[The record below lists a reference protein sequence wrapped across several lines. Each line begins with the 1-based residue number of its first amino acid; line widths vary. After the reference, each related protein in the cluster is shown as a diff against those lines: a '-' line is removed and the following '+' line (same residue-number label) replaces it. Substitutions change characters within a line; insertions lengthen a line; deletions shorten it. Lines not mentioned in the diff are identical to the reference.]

1 MRHLHLFTFLFT
13 VLFFIVTRAQGIK
26 DTTIHLSTV
35 EIHDSIFKPAPYL
48 SKIIRN
54 VEIQKGAV
62 RDIGDY
68 LRSIPNVA
76 GVRKG
81 GAGIDPVV
89 RGFKFSQLNVNVGGG
104 LKVENGC
111 PNRMDPVT
119 SHIEAEDIESI
130 EVLKGPFALKY
141 GPSFGGI
148 INLKTENPH
157 PFERFEVHANAVY
170 GFETNWNGQKEHLS
184 VFGGNKKVYFLF
196 SGGYR
201 NYGNYRSGKIERK
214 DTTFSTSFR
223 KNNYTA
229 KIGFSPTKNQSIIFS
244 YDEIHGR
251 DVLYPVLPMDEKS
264 DDTRMIAVDYHLKNI
279 PGKLKTLDVKMYQS
293 DVNHNM
299 DNSLRVTWA
308 AKQMVSIVDATNTGG
323 RAELGLQFSKFQ
335 ITTGLDVENIYKD
348 GTRTMTMQMMG
359 TTSTKKSN
367 LWKAANIQNAGFF
380 GECKTTFSSIE
391 LLGAIRLDYNNA
403 DSKDTLKVISGGISY
418 FDKTSSQFTNLSASM
433 GITKKFNK
441 DLKLCL
447 ALGKG
452 TRSPNMLERFIKLM
466 AVGYDNY
473 DYLGNPQLKP
483 ETNYEADLTLTY
495 SRAKTGSAYINGFY
509 SKVQDYI
516 YSTMLPST
524 IIKPQTAGVLG
535 VKQFVNVDYVTF
547 MGFEFG
553 YTSPAELKFGGS
565 IIGSFTYGRIPE
577 VTKYLITGTQ
587 VTGETII
594 KNDALSEIPP
604 FESTVSMYYKMVK
617 GKLVPQ
623 LSIRAV
629 ADQHHVS
636 QAFYEHDT
644 PGFGLINFTIKY
656 TINKYTK
663 ITAGI
668 NNILDKA
675 YYEHLNRKIIGSTGN
690 LYEPGRT
697 FFVNLFLNI

>member
-1 MRHLHLFTFLFT
+1 MRYLHLLTVLFT
-13 VLFFIVTRAQGIK
+13 VPFFSVTSAQGIK
-26 DTTIHLSTV
+26 DTTIHLSPV
-35 EIHDSIFKPAPYL
+35 EIHDSIVKDKPFL
-48 SKIIRN
+48 IKTIRN
-54 VEIQKGAV
+54 EEIQKGAV

-68 LRSIPNVA
+68 LRSIPNVS

-89 RGFKFSQLNVNVGGG
+89 RGFKFSQLSVNVGGG

-119 SHIEAEDIESI
+119 SHVEAEDIESI

-148 INLKTENPH
+148 INLRTENPH
-157 PFERFEVHANAVY
+157 PFEKFEVHANAMY

-184 VFGGNKKVYFLF
+184 VLG
-196 SGGYR
+196 R
-201 NYGNYRSGKIERK
+201 NYGNYTSGKIEGK
-214 DTTFSTSFR
+214 DTTFNTSFR
-223 KNNYTA
+223 KHNYTA
-229 KIGFSPTKNQSIIFS
+229 KIGFSPTKNQSIIVS

-251 DVLYPVLPMDEKS
+251 DVLYPALPMDEKS
-264 DDTRMIAVDYHLKNI
+264 DDTRMMSVDYHLRHM
-279 PGKLKTLDVKMYQS
+279 PGKLKTLDIKIYQS

-299 DNSLRVTWA
+299 DNSLRATWA
-308 AKQMVSIVDATNTGG
+308 TKQMVSIVNAVNTGG
-323 RAELGLQFSKFQ
+323 RAEFGMQFSKFL

-359 TTSTKKSN
+359 TTSTKRSN

-391 LLGAIRLDYNNA
+391 LLGAIRVDFNNA

-418 FDKTSSQFTNLSASM
+418 FDKTNSKFTNFSASA
-433 GITKKFNK
+433 GITKKFSK
-441 DLKLCL
+441 KMKLSL
-447 ALGKG
+447 ALGRG

-495 SRAKTGSAYINGFY
+495 SGSKTGSAYINGFY
-509 SKVQDYI
+509 SNVHDYI

-524 IIKPQTAGVLG
+524 LIKPQTAGVLG

-553 YTSPAELKFGGS
+553 YTSPADLKFGGS
-565 IIGSFTYGRIPE
+565 TIGSFTYGRIPE

-594 KNDALSEIPP
+594 KDDALSEIPP
-604 FESTVSMYYKMVK
+604 FESTLNVFYKMVK

-636 QAFYEHDT
+636 QAFYEQDT
-644 PGFGLINFTIKY
+644 PGFGLINFTVKY
-656 TINKYTK
+656 TVNKNMK
-663 ITAGI
+663 VTAGI

-690 LYEPGRT
+690 LYEPGRS